1 MALVVFFFVF
11 VLIQNC
17 EAAGH
22 WPDGRRE
29 LHDTPDP
36 GAVRANGLCAT
47 VVEPQGYECQEFE
60 VVYICIQNASLFR
73 FVFKNILLQV
83 KTEDGYILT
92 MHRIPRGRGRG
103 RDGRR
108 PGRQLPAVLLQH
120 GVLMVSLFLW
130 VELTD

>member
-1 MALVVFFFVF
+1 MALVVFLFIF
-11 VLIQNC
+11 VLIQKC

-22 WPDGRRE
+22 WLDGRRE

-36 GAVRANGLCAT
+36 AAVRANGVCAT

-60 VVYICIQNASLFR
+60 VCVQNASLFR

-92 MHRIPRGRGRG
+92 LHRIPRGRGRG
-103 RDGRR
+103 RGGRR
-108 PGRQLPAVLLQH
+108 TGRQPVLLQH
-120 GVLMVSLFLW
+120 GVLMVSLFLFFVW
-130 VELTD
+130 N